1 MQGLETAL
9 RNALTRAGNPDAETR
24 QRVYASARQAVQN
37 SFAKQADVAPEVIN
51 QQRIEA
57 ESVIARVE
65 KEFAE
70 RERASATT
78 PVPTIGSIADPAPSA
93 PGGAPDIGSAPQV
106 MPDDAF
112 RRRSDA
118 EPPIVSVDRDGRAGR
133 DVNFDDRAPSVDR
146 SDSFSLDGPRSSMGR
161 REPDMGLAT
170 EPTASTASAAVEGA
184 ASPSVAGD
192 VRPGRGK
199 RGFLRR
205 GGGKPK
211 VETVVEAPRRKK
223 KRRGGALIGLALQL
237 GFVLLLIAG
246 ALWFISANGG
256 IEQVGRN
263 LAESGAGL
271 LAEPSE
277 DGASVPGQRVGAG
290 QFTGEWITVVE
301 TDTVDSVSAGS
312 AATVDVVDDTSE
324 PFLRIQSVSAGE
336 DGEVRIALQGDVAE
350 ALAAGPATVA
360 LTVRSAG
367 EGVTQIYVRCS
378 FPAEAGCG
386 RRRFEVNQTPA
397 DLLLDIDLGAAGG
410 AANGGTVMLNA
421 DVAGEGAGI
430 DLLSVR
436 LRPGA

>member
-1 MQGLETAL
+1 MQGLETAI
-9 RNALTRAGNPDAETR
+9 RNALARAGNPDAETR

-37 SFAKQADVAPEVIN
+37 SFAKQSDVAPEVIN

-57 ESVIARVE
+57 ENVIARVE
-65 KEFAE
+65 TEFAE
-70 RERASATT
+70 RDRVNAMA
-78 PVPTIGSIADPAPSA
+78 PVPTVDVVQHQAPSA
-93 PGGAPDIGSAPQV
+93 AGRATETSAPQV
-106 MPDDAF
+106 MLDDAF
-112 RRRSDA
+112 RRRPDA
-118 EPPIVSVDRDGRAGR
+118 EPPIVSVDGSERVRH
-133 DVNFDDRAPSVDR
+133 DVRVDDRAPVIDR
-146 SDSFSLDGPRSSMGR
+146 SDSFSVDSPRISTDR
-161 REPDMGLAT
+161 REPDIGLVAEPVETSSSAT
-170 EPTASTASAAVEGA
+170 ADRD
-184 ASPSVAGD
+184 ASPAVAGD

-205 GGGKPK
+205 GGSKPK
-211 VETVVEAPRRKK
+211 VETVAEAPRRKK
-223 KRRGGALIGLALQL
+223 KRRGGALVGLALQL
-237 GFVLLLIAG
+237 GAVFLLIAG
-246 ALWFISANGG
+246 ALWFIAANGG

-263 LAESGAGL
+263 LADSGAGL
-271 LAEPSE
+271 LAEPNG
-277 DGASVPGQRVGAG
+277 DVVSVPGQRVGAG

-301 TDTVDSVSAGS
+301 TDAADNVTAGS
-312 AATVDVVDDTSE
+312 AATIDAVEEASE

-336 DGEVRIALQGDVAE
+336 DGEVRIALQGEAAE

-397 DLLLDIDLGAAGG
+397 DLLLDIDIGAAGG
-410 AANGGTVMLNA
+410 AASGGMVMLNA
-421 DVAGEGAGI
+421 DVAGEGGGI